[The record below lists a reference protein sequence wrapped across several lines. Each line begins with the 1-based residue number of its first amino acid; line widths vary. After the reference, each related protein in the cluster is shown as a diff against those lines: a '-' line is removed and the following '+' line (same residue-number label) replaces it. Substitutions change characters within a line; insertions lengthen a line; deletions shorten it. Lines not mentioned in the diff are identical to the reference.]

1 MTEGPPPRRGP
12 ARPPRRG
19 AEPSVGPSPSPASSP
34 PIAGGPVADDGYEY
48 EDLPNEGSFPRWLGV
63 VIVLAVVLT
72 AVVGGSSYWYNRQLN
87 PPGSPGQTVSVE
99 VPQGASTSGIGS
111 ILEAEGVVANSMVFN
126 FYASRKGAGPFE
138 AGIYR
143 LKQNS
148 DIDLVLATLAKGPS
162 KQISPKT
169 VRVSIPEGL
178 TAAKL
183 TARAAAQVPRFSLEK
198 LNAALAGGKVP
209 TSLRPA
215 GQPSYEGLLFPATYE
230 VGSSTDET
238 GFLTQLAE
246 EMQTRL
252 GGLDVEGA
260 KAKIKATY
268 GLDLSTYQLLTVAS
282 MIQAEAGNPAEG
294 PKIAT
299 VIYNRLRQDIAL
311 GIDAA
316 DRYGAELTGNPVD
329 FENADA
335 PYNTRRRKGLPPTP
349 ISAPGDMALA
359 AALSPANGTWLYY
372 VLAEP
377 NVHTF
382 VNTKAEFD
390 QAVQVCKDKGLGC
403 G

>member
-1 MTEGPPPRRGP
+1 MTEGPTSGRGP
-12 ARPPRRG
+12 ARPPRRRAAPTPG
-19 AEPSVGPSPSPASSP
+19 SSAV
-34 PIAGGPVADDGYEY
+34 IAGGPVADDGYEY
-48 EDLPNEGSFPRWLGV
+48 DDLPSEGSVSRWLGV
-63 VIVLAVVLT
+63 LIVLAILT
-72 AVVGGSSYWYNRQLN
+72 ATVAGGSLYWYNRQLD

-111 ILEAEGVVANSMVFN
+111 VLEAEGVIANSMVFN
-126 FYASRKGAGPFE
+126 FYASRKGAGSFE

-148 DIDLVLATLAKGPS
+148 DVDLVLATMAKGPS
-162 KQISPKT
+162 EQISAQT

-178 TAAKL
+178 KVAKL
-183 TARAAAQVPRFSLEK
+183 TARAAAQVPRFTVKK
-198 LNAALAGGKVP
+198 LDAALAAGKVP
-209 TSLRPA
+209 TSLRPE

-230 VGSSTDET
+230 VGSRTDEV
-238 GFLTQLAE
+238 GFLTQLAD

-252 GGLDVEGA
+252 GGLDVVGA

-282 MIQAEAGNPAEG
+282 MVQAEAGNPEEG

-299 VIYNRLRQDIAL
+299 VIYNRLHQDIAL
-311 GIDAA
+311 GIDAS

-329 FENADA
+329 FEDANA

-349 ISAPGDMALA
+349 ISAPGDLALA
-359 AALSPANGTWLYY
+359 AALAPANGAWLYY

-377 NVHTF
+377 NIHVF
-382 VNTKAEFD
+382 VNTKAEFE
-390 QAVQVCKDKGLGC
+390 QAVRVCKNKGLGC

>member
-1 MTEGPPPRRGP
+1 MTEGPAPRGGP
-12 ARPPRRG
+12 ARPPRRR
-19 AEPSVGPSPSPASSP
+19 ATPTPGPSPA
-34 PIAGGPVADDGYEY
+34 IAGGPVADDGYEY
-48 EDLPNEGSFPRWLGV
+48 EDLPRESSVPRWLGV
-63 VIVLAVVLT
+63 LIVLALLAAT
-72 AVVGGSSYWYNRQLN
+72 VVGGSLYWYNRQLN

-111 ILEAEGVVANSMVFN
+111 ILEAEGVIANSMVFN
-126 FYASRKGAGPFE
+126 FYASRKGAGSFE

-148 DIDLVLATLAKGPS
+148 DVDLVLATMAKGPS
-162 KQISPKT
+162 QQISPKT

-178 TAAKL
+178 TVAKL
-183 TARAAAQVPRFSLEK
+183 TARAAAQVPRFTVEK
-198 LNAALAGGKVP
+198 LNEALAAGRVP
-209 TSLRPA
+209 TSLRPT

-230 VGSSTDET
+230 VGSSTDEA

-246 EMQTRL
+246 EMQTRV
-252 GGLDVEGA
+252 GGRDVEGA

-282 MIQAEAGNPAEG
+282 MVQAEAGNPEEG

-299 VIYNRLRQDIAL
+299 VIYNRLQQDVAL
-311 GIDAA
+311 GIDAS
-316 DRYGAELTGNPVD
+316 DRYGAGLTGSPVD
-329 FENADA
+329 FENTEA

-349 ISAPGDMALA
+349 ISAPGDMALT
-359 AALSPANGTWLYY
+359 AALAPANGSWLYY

-390 QAVQVCKDKGLGC
+390 QAVQVCKNKGLGC